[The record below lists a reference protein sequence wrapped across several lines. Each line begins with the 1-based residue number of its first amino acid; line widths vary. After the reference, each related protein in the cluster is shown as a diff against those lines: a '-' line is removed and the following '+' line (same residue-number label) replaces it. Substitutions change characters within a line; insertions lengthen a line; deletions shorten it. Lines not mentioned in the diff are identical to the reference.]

1 MTLLILAQQ
10 NEIDRWWALG
20 LAFAGLLIVFTALI
34 LISLFIALMP
44 KILGVLAGVWPET
57 DEHQATAGHPESQ
70 VPDNAAVLA
79 AIGFVL
85 HTEMQKQLAADQ
97 QTTRKN

>member
-1 MTLLILAQQ
+1 MNLLILAQQ
-10 NEIDRWWALG
+10 SDVDRWWALG
-20 LAFAGLLIVFTALI
+20 LALTGLLIVFTALI

-44 KILGVLAGVWPET
+44 RVLGVLARIWPET
-57 DEHQATAGHPESQ
+57 DEPQVTAGHPESQ

-97 QTTRKN
+97 QTTRRN